1 MMIGTKK
8 NMMDSDEDY
17 RQKSTRDSLSSDCDF
32 SKPVWVRHTGVQTD
46 TINKR
51 LLEYN
56 VHSIWIGCCIFL
68 VVLCFL

>member
-1 MMIGTKK
+1 MIETKK
-8 NMMDSDEDY
+8 NKMDSDEVD

-32 SKPVWVRHTGVQTD
+32 SKPIWVRHSGVQAD

>member
-1 MMIGTKK
+1 MIGTKK

-32 SKPVWVRHTGVQTD
+32 FKPIWVRHTSVQAD

-56 VHSIWIGCCIFL
+56 VHSLWIGIGIFL